1 MPVVLGDTDRDADRF
16 RFTLADDVAVVETA
30 QKLDQYLENHPE
42 EDLVVIGPD
51 VTMAVATEVAETYRL
66 RRPFLGVVLL
76 RRRMEVS
83 TMSEAL
89 RAGVREV
96 VLADDVESLVGA
108 CKRSRRSPS
117 SCGTSRPET
126 SDPAGQDHHGLLV
139 QGRVRQD
146 DRRHE
151 PRGGPRA
158 EGDGSTVCLVDF
170 DLETGDVAIA
180 LQLDPTKTVS
190 DALGMQGG
198 LDERAMASL
207 VVPYKARLDCL
218 LAPTRPADAEFVSAA
233 LAGEIITVLA
243 DMYDYIVIDCPPAFT
258 DVVLKC
264 FDMADTY
271 ILLTTL
277 DMPALKNLK
286 VTLDTLDNLGF
297 PRSKWQVVL
306 NRGGSRVGLTAA
318 DVERTVGVP
327 ISVEVPSSVEVPLRL
342 NEGVTVVEASPR
354 HVVAKAFF
362 EDRGEAAPLARVGQG
377 RDAAEAVDVQEGLT
391 MGLAERLNAA
401 GVPRSAGATAVDTRL
416 DPAA

>member
-30 QKLDQYLENHPE
+30 QKLDQYLESHPD

-66 RRPFLGVVLL
+66 RRPHLGVVLM

-96 VLADDVESLVGA
+96 VVADDVEALVGA
-108 CKRSRRSPS
+108 CKRSMAVSEQIRNVEQGDAGTRRGRIILVFS
-117 SCGTSRPET
+117 SKGGCGKTTVST
-126 SDPAGQDHHGLLV
+126 NLAASLATG
-139 QGRVRQD
+139 
-146 DRRHE
+146 
-151 PRGGPRA
+151 
-158 EGDGSTVCLVDF
+158 EGSSVCLVDF

-180 LQLDPTKTVS
+180 LQLDPTRTIS

-198 LDERAMASL
+198 LDERALASL
-207 VVPYKARLDCL
+207 VVPYKAHMDCL
-218 LAPTRPADAEFVSAA
+218 LAPTKPSDAEFVSSA
-233 LAGEIITVLA
+233 LAGELLEVLA
-243 DMYDYIVIDCPPAFT
+243 DMYDYVIVDAPPAFT

-264 FDMADTY
+264 FDMADVY
-271 ILLTTL
+271 VLLTTL

-297 PRSKWQVVL
+297 PRSKWQIVL
-306 NRGGSRVGLTAA
+306 NRGGSRVGLTSA
-318 DVERTVGVP
+318 DIERTVGVP

-342 NEGVTVVEASPR
+342 NEGVTVVEANPR
-354 HVVAKAFF
+354 HAVSRAFA
-362 EDRGEAAPLARVGQG
+362 ELADKQRKSSSNH
-377 RDAAEAVDVQEGLT
+377 R
-391 MGLAERLNAA
+391 
-401 GVPRSAGATAVDTRL
+401 P
-416 DPAA
+416 PAAAKRSLFKRG